1 LQLLDLLSFGIL
13 RIKMNKVKKL
23 ITALFVI
30 FFSSQVFANNFPVS
44 FADLAERLMPSVVN
58 ISTTQTIVTNRNPFP
73 GFEFPPGSPFADM
86 FKEFETPQTRKASAL
101 GSGFII
107 DAKGIVITNNHVIQG
122 AEDIVVRVDGDKEY
136 KAKVIGADPLS
147 DIAVLQI
154 DTKEKF
160 IPVKF
165 GDSDK
170 ARIGDW
176 VIAIGNPFGLGGT
189 VTSGIISARNRSI
202 GLSRYED
209 YIQTDASI
217 NSGNSGG
224 PLFDMNGDVIGINT
238 AILGKGGSI
247 GIGFSIPSNS
257 AKKIIDQLIQ
267 FGETKRGWLGV
278 RIQVVTKE
286 IADIE
291 KLDEPRGALVASVAD
306 KSPSDKAG
314 IRSGDIILEFNGT
327 KINEMK
333 ELPMIVAQ
341 TEVGKTVDVKVWRN
355 KKEITK
361 KIKLGRLETSEDFK
375 EEEKKAEPEILE
387 IKSLK
392 ISVRLLT
399 DKDIKTRNLPNQITG
414 LVITNI
420 AKNSPINYLKVNDII
435 VEAQKKKIRSVNDLE
450 KIVEGVLKSNQKT
463 ILIVIYNNQNQRR
476 YIGVKLDW

>member
-1 LQLLDLLSFGIL
+1 
-13 RIKMNKVKKL
+13 
-23 ITALFVI
+23 
-30 FFSSQVFANNFPVS
+30 
-44 FADLAERLMPSVVN
+44 
-58 ISTTQTIVTNRNPFP
+58 
-73 GFEFPPGSPFADM
+73 M

-476 YIGVKLDW
+476 YIGVKLD

>member
-1 LQLLDLLSFGIL
+1 MN
-13 RIKMNKVKKL
+13 RIKKL
-23 ITALFVI
+23 LVI
-30 FFSSQVFANNFPVS
+30 FYVLTFVSQVNAKDAPAS

-58 ISTTQTIVTNRNPFP
+58 ISTTTTVITTTNPFP
-73 GFEFPPGSPFADM
+73 GFKFPPGSPFEDM
-86 FKEFETPQTRKASAL
+86 FKEFGEPQKRKSAAL

-107 DAKGIVITNNHVIQG
+107 DEKGIVITNNHVIQD
-122 AEDIVVRVDGDKEY
+122 AEDIVVTVNGKKEY
-136 KAKVIGADPLS
+136 KAKIIGKDPLS
-147 DIAVLQI
+147 DLAVLQI
-154 DTKEKF
+154 ESKGKF
-160 IPVKF
+160 TPVKF

-257 AKKIIDQLIQ
+257 AKKVVGQLIE

-278 RIQVVTKE
+278 RIQVVTEE
-286 IADIE
+286 IAEVE
-291 KLDEPRGALVASVAD
+291 KLDTPRGALVASVAE
-306 KSPSDKAG
+306 KSPSSKAG
-314 IRSGDIILEFNGT
+314 IKAGDIILEFNGT
-327 KINEMK
+327 KIKEMK
-333 ELPMIVAQ
+333 ELPKIVAQ
-341 TEVGKTVDVKVWRN
+341 TEVGKIVNVKVWRN

-361 KIKLGRLETSEDFK
+361 KIKLGRLETSEDFSDDD
-375 EEEKKAEPEILE
+375 KKTETIKEPEITE

-392 ISVRLLT
+392 IEARILT
-399 DKDIKTRNLPNQITG
+399 KKDIAERKIPNQTTG
-414 LVITNI
+414 LVITSI
-420 AKNSPINYLKVNDII
+420 DADSPVNYLKINDII
-435 VEAQKKKIRSVNDLE
+435 IEAQKKKIRSVKDLE
-450 KIVEGVLKSNQKT
+450 FIVESVLKSSEKT

-476 YIGVKLDW
+476 YIGVKLD